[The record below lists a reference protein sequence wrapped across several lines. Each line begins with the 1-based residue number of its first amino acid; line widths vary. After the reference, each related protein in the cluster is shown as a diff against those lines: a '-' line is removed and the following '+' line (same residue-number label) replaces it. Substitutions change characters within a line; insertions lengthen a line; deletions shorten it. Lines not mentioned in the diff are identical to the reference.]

1 MIDMAL
7 SNVLYEL
14 IDKSIPAK
22 PHGLWEGK
30 KEVRE
35 PGCLPDVA
43 TYTSACTHTQTRQGG
58 WRRHPGA
65 ACVPVSICVVVM
77 AHLQMSLSRRAL

>member
-1 MIDMAL
+1 MAL

-22 PHGLWEGK
+22 PLGPWEGK

-43 TYTSACTHTQTRQGG
+43 T
-58 WRRHPGA
+58 
-65 ACVPVSICVVVM
+65 
-77 AHLQMSLSRRAL
+77 